1 MVLDLL
7 VVWASGSKILSG
19 LAVRVAQSN
28 QSEIPRIPKSET
40 EDLLDSRLK
49 VNKLIDCFASKDFSV
64 ALR

>member
-19 LAVRVAQSN
+19 LAVRVAQNN

-49 VNKLIDCFASKDFSV
+49 VKEFN
-64 ALR
+64 